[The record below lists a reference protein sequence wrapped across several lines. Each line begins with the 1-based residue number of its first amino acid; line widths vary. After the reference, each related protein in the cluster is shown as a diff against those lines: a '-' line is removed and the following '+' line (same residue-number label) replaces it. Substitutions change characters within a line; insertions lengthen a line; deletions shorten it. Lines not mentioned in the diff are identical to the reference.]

1 MIMNN
6 ILGKIKDS
14 SRIAITFHTSPDGD
28 SLGSSLA
35 LMQGLQKI
43 GKEAYI
49 LSKEEIPVDF
59 KFLPCSDRIDGK
71 RFTIIPGTECVI
83 VLDCGDTKRINAD
96 LDFNNKDYT
105 IINIDHHMSNDLY
118 GDLNYVDTNASAM
131 SETVYQMLRI
141 MGIKIDKDMATCLYT
156 SLITDTGS
164 FKYSGTTSVTHTI
177 AGDLINTGIDFS
189 EIHRIVFDNKNFET
203 IKLRGKAIEKMEL
216 IDEEICIMAIT
227 KEMISELGLDSE
239 TADTSDLINIGMQ
252 VSSVETT
259 ALIKEADDGVKVS
272 LRSKS
277 KVDVRKI
284 AENFGGGGHIRA
296 SGMRLENKT
305 IEEAKEL
312 IVTELKKSLK

>member
-6 ILGKIKDS
+6 ILGKIRESNK
-14 SRIAITFHTSPDGD
+14 IAITFHVSPDGD

-35 LMQGLQKI
+35 LMMGLHKI

-49 LSKEEIPVDF
+49 LSKEEIPGNF
-59 KFLPCSDRIDGK
+59 KFLPCSDMVDGK
-71 RFTIIPGTECVI
+71 SVTIRPNTECVI
-83 VLDCGDTKRINAD
+83 VLDCGDVKRINAELD
-96 LDFNNKDYT
+96 LNNKEYT

-141 MGIKIDKDMATCLYT
+141 MGIKIDKDMAICLYT

-189 EIHRIVFDNKNFET
+189 EIHRIVFDNKKFDT
-203 IKLRGKAIEKMEL
+203 IKLRGKAIEKMEV
-216 IDEEICIMAIT
+216 IDEEICIMVIT
-227 KEMISELGLDSE
+227 KEMLSELGLDSE
-239 TADTSDLINIGMQ
+239 TDTSDIINIGMQ
-252 VSSVETT
+252 VNSVETT

-277 KVDVRKI
+277 KVDVRKV
-284 AENFGGGGHIRA
+284 AEGFGGGGHIRA
-296 SGMRLENKT
+296 SGLKMENRT
-305 IEEAKEL
+305 VEEAKKL
-312 IVTELKKSLK
+312 IVNELKNWFK

>member
-6 ILGKIKDS
+6 ILGKIRESNK
-14 SRIAITFHTSPDGD
+14 IAITFHVSPDGD

-35 LMQGLQKI
+35 LMMGLQKI

-49 LSKEEIPVDF
+49 LSKEEIPGNF
-59 KFLPCSDRIDGK
+59 KFLPCSNMVDGK
-71 RFTIIPGTECVI
+71 SSTILPNTECVI
-83 VLDCGDTKRINAD
+83 VLDCGDVKRINAELD
-96 LDFNNKDYT
+96 LNNKEYT
-105 IINIDHHMSNDLY
+105 LINIDHHMSNDLY

-141 MGIKIDKDMATCLYT
+141 MGIKIDKDMAICLYT

-189 EIHRIVFDNKNFET
+189 EIHRIVFDNKKFDT

-216 IDEEICIMAIT
+216 IDEEICIMVIT
-227 KEMISELGLDSE
+227 KEMLSELGLDSE
-239 TADTSDLINIGMQ
+239 TDTSDIINIGMQ
-252 VSSVETT
+252 VNSVETT

-277 KVDVRKI
+277 KVDVRKV
-284 AENFGGGGHIRA
+284 AEGFGGGGHIRA
-296 SGMRLENKT
+296 SGLKMENRT
-305 IEEAKEL
+305 VEEAKKL
-312 IVTELKKSLK
+312 IINELKIWFK

>member
-6 ILGKIKDS
+6 ILGKIRESNK
-14 SRIAITFHTSPDGD
+14 IAITFHVSPDGD

-35 LMQGLQKI
+35 LMQGLRKI

-49 LSKEEIPVDF
+49 LSKEEIPGDF
-59 KFLPCSDRIDGK
+59 RFLPCSDIIDGK
-71 RFTIIPGTECVI
+71 SFTVLPNTECVI
-83 VLDCGDTKRINAD
+83 VLDCGDVKRINAD
-96 LDFNNKDYT
+96 LDLNNKDYT
-105 IINIDHHMSNDLY
+105 IINIDHHISNDLY

-189 EIHRIVFDNKNFET
+189 EIHRIVFDNKKFHT
-203 IKLRGKAIEKMEL
+203 IKLHGKAIEKMEL
-216 IDEEICIMAIT
+216 IGTEICIMVIT
-227 KEMISELGLDSE
+227 KEMLSELGLDSE
-239 TADTSDLINIGMQ
+239 TDTSDIINIGMQ
-252 VSSVETT
+252 VDSVETT
-259 ALIKEADDGVKVS
+259 ALIKEADNGVKVS

-277 KVDVRKI
+277 KVDVRKV
-284 AENFGGGGHIRA
+284 AEGFGGGGHIRA
-296 SGMRLENKT
+296 SGLRLENKT
-305 IEEAKEL
+305 VDEAKEL
-312 IVTELKKSLK
+312 IINELKISLR

>member
-1 MIMNN
+1 MNN
-6 ILGKIKDS
+6 ILGKIRESNK
-14 SRIAITFHTSPDGD
+14 IAITFHVSPDGD

-35 LMQGLQKI
+35 LMMGLQKI

-49 LSKEEIPVDF
+49 LSKEEIPGNF
-59 KFLPCSDRIDGK
+59 KFLPCSNMVDGK
-71 RFTIIPGTECVI
+71 SSTILPNTECVI
-83 VLDCGDTKRINAD
+83 VLDCGDVKRINAELD
-96 LDFNNKDYT
+96 LNNKEYT
-105 IINIDHHMSNDLY
+105 LINIDHHMSNDLY

-141 MGIKIDKDMATCLYT
+141 MGIKIDKDMAICLYT

-189 EIHRIVFDNKNFET
+189 EIHRIVFDNKKFDT

-216 IDEEICIMAIT
+216 IDEEICIMVIT
-227 KEMISELGLDSE
+227 KEMLSELGLDSE
-239 TADTSDLINIGMQ
+239 TDTSDIINIGMQ
-252 VSSVETT
+252 VNSVETT

-277 KVDVRKI
+277 KVDVRKV
-284 AENFGGGGHIRA
+284 AEGFGGGGHIRA
-296 SGMRLENKT
+296 SGLKMENRT
-305 IEEAKEL
+305 VEEAKKL
-312 IVTELKKSLK
+312 IINELKIWFK